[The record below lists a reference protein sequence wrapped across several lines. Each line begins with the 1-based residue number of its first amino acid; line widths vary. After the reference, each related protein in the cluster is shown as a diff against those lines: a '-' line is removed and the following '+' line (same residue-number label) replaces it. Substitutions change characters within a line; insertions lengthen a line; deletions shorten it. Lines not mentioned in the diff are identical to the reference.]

1 MIPKLAIV
9 RTDLPLARPGDSQAL
24 TTKLSNVAIRKHPFG
39 SVASTLSSFYATMG
53 PVDELVALRIYG
65 SRFSR
70 WLGAL
75 KDKRTVAIIRA
86 RLNRVR
92 LGNFGDSKPVGGG
105 VEELRIDFGPGY
117 RVYFGR
123 DGESVVI
130 LLCGGTKR
138 TQSKDIATARAL
150 WKDYLDGKD

>member
-1 MIPKLAIV
+1 
-9 RTDLPLARPGDSQAL
+9 
-24 TTKLSNVAIRKHPFG
+24 
-39 SVASTLSSFYATMG
+39 
-53 PVDELVALRIYG
+53 VDEPVALRIYCPW
-65 SRFSR
+65 FSR
-70 WLGAL
+70 WLDAL
-75 KDKRTVAIIRA
+75 KDKRAVAIIRA

-138 TQSKDIATARAL
+138 TQSKDIATAQAL